1 MINIKSSSKTT
12 LGAGSDDDNRMRLC
26 TAFSTIKLG
35 KDSRYVVLHL
45 STLCNHPSLKCTKN
59 QA

>member
-35 KDSRYVVLHL
+35 KDSRYVVLH
-45 STLCNHPSLKCTKN
+45 
-59 QA
+59 